1 MVHRGLQRPPA
12 SGVNFDGE
20 TWRQL
25 FKGLYQKDNIGMLT
39 SIGKK
44 IILFFVSAGMAGVG
58 FWVFNASREKRQ
70 IASVQPSETAIQAS
84 PNNNGTDTAASD
96 GSSTSSVEEQGRPA
110 SENSSSSQ
118 AVEGNERFVVA
129 LNSGTIDQTADSL
142 LEQGFIKDKAVFIKA
157 FGEEGG
163 MIDPGGYKLSKD
175 MSAAQIAKVL
185 RNKPYMKWIVI
196 PEGLR
201 KEEIAELLAN
211 ALGWTAGQKEKW
223 INTYTAMEYDYI
235 EGVYFPDTYLIPVN
249 EEPLDTAQRL
259 QAKFNEKF
267 AVFLPKFNSQNIK
280 WTTGL
285 TFASIVQREAAD
297 ASDMPLI
304 AGILWN
310 RLDQNMALNVDAT
323 LQYVR
328 GNTGK
333 GWWASI
339 GVADKQT
346 DSPYNT
352 YLNKGLPPH
361 PICNPGITAIEA
373 ILDPVQTDCL
383 YYLHDA
389 DRVIHCA
396 KTYEEHLEN
405 IEKYLKT
412 AD

>member
-1 MVHRGLQRPPA
+1 
-12 SGVNFDGE
+12 
-20 TWRQL
+20 
-25 FKGLYQKDNIGMLT
+25 MLT

-44 IILFFVSAGMAGVG
+44 IILFFLSAGVAGLG
-58 FWVFNASREKRQ
+58 FWVFNASQEKRQ

-84 PNNNGTDTAASD
+84 PDNNGTDTAAPN
-96 GSSTSSVEEQGRPA
+96 GSSTSSVAEQGQPA

-118 AVEGNERFVVA
+118 ATEDGNERFVVA
-129 LNSGTIDQTADSL
+129 LNSGTIDQAADSL
-142 LEQGFIKDKAVFIKA
+142 LEQGFIRDKAEFIKV
-157 FGEEGG
+157 FGTEEGEA
-163 MIDPGGYKLSKD
+163 IYPGGYKLSKD

-211 ALGWTAGQKEKW
+211 ALGWPAGQKEKW
-223 INTYTAMEYDYI
+223 INTYTTMEYDYI
-235 EGVYFPDTYLIPVN
+235 EGVYFPDTYLIPVD
-249 EEPLDTAQRL
+249 EEPLDAAQRL

-285 TFASIVQREAAD
+285 TFASIVQREAAN

-333 GWWASI
+333 GWWAPISI
-339 GVADKQT
+339 ADKQT

-361 PICNPGITAIEA
+361 PICSPGISAIEA
-373 ILDPVQTDCL
+373 TLDPAKTDCL

-389 DRVIHCA
+389 DRAIHCA

>member
-1 MVHRGLQRPPA
+1 MFL
-12 SGVNFDGE
+12 
-20 TWRQL
+20 
-25 FKGLYQKDNIGMLT
+25 
-39 SIGKK
+39 
-44 IILFFVSAGMAGVG
+44 SAGVAGLG
-58 FWVFNASREKRQ
+58 FWVFNASQEKRQ

-84 PNNNGTDTAASD
+84 PDNNGTDTAAPN
-96 GSSTSSVEEQGRPA
+96 GSSTSSVAEQGQPA

-118 AVEGNERFVVA
+118 ATEDGNERFVVA
-129 LNSGTIDQTADSL
+129 LNSGTIDQAADSL
-142 LEQGFIKDKAVFIKA
+142 LEQGFIRDKAEFIKV
-157 FGEEGG
+157 FGTEEGEA
-163 MIDPGGYKLSKD
+163 IYPGGYKLSKD

-211 ALGWTAGQKEKW
+211 ALGWPAGQKEKW
-223 INTYTAMEYDYI
+223 INTYTTMEYDYI
-235 EGVYFPDTYLIPVN
+235 EGVYFPDTYLIPVD
-249 EEPLDTAQRL
+249 EEPLDAAQRL

-285 TFASIVQREAAD
+285 TFASIVQREAAN

-333 GWWASI
+333 GWWAPISI
-339 GVADKQT
+339 ADKQT

-361 PICNPGITAIEA
+361 PICSPGISAIEA
-373 ILDPVQTDCL
+373 TLDPAKTDCL

-389 DRVIHCA
+389 DRAIHCA

>member
-1 MVHRGLQRPPA
+1 
-12 SGVNFDGE
+12 
-20 TWRQL
+20 
-25 FKGLYQKDNIGMLT
+25 MLT

-44 IILFFVSAGMAGVG
+44 IILLFLSAGAAGLG
-58 FWVFNASREKRQ
+58 FWVFNASQEKRQ

-84 PNNNGTDTAASD
+84 PDNNGTDTAAPN
-96 GSSTSSVEEQGRPA
+96 GSSTSSVAEQGQPA

-118 AVEGNERFVVA
+118 ATEDGNERFVVA
-129 LNSGTIDQTADSL
+129 LNSGTIDQAADSL
-142 LEQGFIKDKAVFIKA
+142 LEQGFIRDKAEFIKV
-157 FGEEGG
+157 FGTEEGEA
-163 MIDPGGYKLSKD
+163 IYPGGYKLSKD

-211 ALGWTAGQKEKW
+211 ALGWPAGQKEKW
-223 INTYTAMEYDYI
+223 INTYTTMEYDYI
-235 EGVYFPDTYLIPVN
+235 EGVYFPDTYLIPVD
-249 EEPLDTAQRL
+249 EEPLDAAQRL

-285 TFASIVQREAAD
+285 TFASIVQREAAN

-333 GWWASI
+333 GWWAPISI
-339 GVADKQT
+339 ADKQT

-361 PICNPGITAIEA
+361 PICSPGISAIEA
-373 ILDPVQTDCL
+373 TLDPAKTDCL

-389 DRVIHCA
+389 DRAIHCA